1 MGKSW
6 IPAISNTKLAKLCA
20 RIRPIVT
27 FPELG
32 KRYISFVDPRNVSY
46 LWDPTATNEEVEGI
60 AELKAITTYH
70 TFGFYGLFKP
80 SIAEVIAQIP
90 EDLLDQVVAFE
101 IIKSPEDAEDLKRER
116 KATSAGYHVAVTM
129 LYRKK

>member
-6 IPAISNTKLAKLCA
+6 IPAISNTKLADLCA

-27 FPELG
+27 FPDLG
-32 KRYISFVDPRNVSY
+32 KRYIRSVDPRNDSY
-46 LWDPTATNEEVEGI
+46 IWDPTATNEAVEGI
-60 AELKAITTYH
+60 AELQSITTYH

-90 EDLLDQVVAFE
+90 EELLSQVVAFE
-101 IIKSPEDAEDLKRER
+101 IIKSPETADDLKRER
-116 KATSAGYHVAVTM
+116 KATAAGYHVAVTM
-129 LYRKK
+129 LYKKA